1 MPINWYKAWNSTM
14 IKDITVTVTF
24 TNSLRIVF
32 DFQVFL
38 KNELFEK

>member
-1 MPINWYKAWNSTM
+1 M